1 MPLRRPLSESVVV
14 VTGASGGIGAAI
26 ALELAARG
34 TAVVLAA
41 RNGDALAGI
50 AARCVARGGYAL
62 AVPTDVTD
70 PQAVRAL
77 AEAAQARF
85 GGIDAWVNNA
95 SVGLYAELSQ
105 APMDEVRRAVEV
117 NVFGY
122 LHGIQAALPMLS
134 QAGGGVI
141 VNIASVLSDV
151 NTPYMGAYTMSK
163 HAVRALSD
171 TVRQETAGGPV
182 SVCTVLPA
190 SIDTPFYRHAGNR
203 CGYAARPL
211 PPVYPP
217 ETVARTVVRLL
228 DRPRREAYAGPL
240 GHLLAVQRRLTPALV
255 DRALGWYGRRA
266 ALTATPA
273 APTPGNLFQTGGE
286 PPAID
291 GGFGGRRRRAV
302 RTAVGIGAAGL
313 AIAATAIVAANA
325 SGNARSRG

>member
-26 ALELAARG
+26 ALELAAG
-34 TAVVLAA
+34 GAAVVIAA
-41 RNGDALAGI
+41 RNGDALNTI
-50 AARCVARGGYAL
+50 AARCVARGGSAL

-70 PQAVRAL
+70 PEAVRAL
-77 AEAAQARF
+77 AAAAQARF
-85 GGIDAWVNNA
+85 GGVDAWVNNA
-95 SVGLYAELSQ
+95 SVGLYAQLSR
-105 APMDEVRRAVEV
+105 APIDEVRRAVEV

-122 LHGIQAALPMLS
+122 LHGIQVALPMLA

-141 VNIASVLSDV
+141 VNVASVLSDV
-151 NTPYMGAYTMSK
+151 TTPYMGAYTMSK

-217 ETVARTVVRLL
+217 ESVARTVVRLIE
-228 DRPRREAYAGPL
+228 RPRREAYAGRL
-240 GHLLAVQRRLTPALV
+240 GHLLAVQRRFTPALV

-266 ALTATPA
+266 ALTADPVT
-273 APTPGNLFQTGGE
+273 PTPGNLFQTDGG
-286 PPAID
+286 PPAIE
-291 GGFGGRRRRAV
+291 GGFGGRRRHAV
-302 RTAVGIGAAGL
+302 RTAVGVGAGVAL
-313 AIAATAIVAANA
+313 AATALAAA
-325 SGNARSRG
+325 VARSQD